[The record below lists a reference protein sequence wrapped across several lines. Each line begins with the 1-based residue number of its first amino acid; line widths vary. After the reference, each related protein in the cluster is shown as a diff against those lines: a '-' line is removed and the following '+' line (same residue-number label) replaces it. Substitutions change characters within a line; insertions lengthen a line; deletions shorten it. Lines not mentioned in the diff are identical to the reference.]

1 MDTMVN
7 PNQEEISSEK
17 EVKDY
22 QNYPGVIKG
31 KDGWYLPLSLIV
43 PNRQQ
48 PRERFNLKTIQELA
62 QSIRRNG
69 LLQTPAVRL
78 MGNGKYEIIFGE
90 RRFRAHQWLSE
101 AEKDERY
108 KIMRVKIYNILAAEA
123 FEISVSENRD
133 RDNLNPIEEARC
145 CKRFREEFN
154 YTFERIAK
162 VMGFSVPTVYMRL
175 ILLEFAEEVGEIQ
188 IGNER
193 KPLVDLVAEGKIPT
207 THVPRLMQFA
217 KNDEDK
223 KAAMALIP
231 KMVTGKMPFEQ
242 AKAELLDLK
251 RKRLEKEIQEEERKP
266 KSETPIIDV
275 TKKGDVATVKVDVDP
290 DLNVI
295 KDIHRDI
302 ELLGI
307 YLESASK
314 VQVVINRLKQHPDSL
329 ILRAYDQMDRRTI
342 RGLSN
347 RIGSVFENLRDQFDV
362 LDLLR
367 VDLKEEDNNTK
378 PEGG

>member
-1 MDTMVN
+1 MDTTVK
-7 PNQEEISSEK
+7 PTQEISPEK
-17 EVKDY
+17 EVQDY
-22 QNYPGVIKG
+22 QNYPGVIEG

-48 PRERFNLKTIQELA
+48 PRDRFNLRTIQELA

-69 LLQTPAVRL
+69 LLQTPAVRF
-78 MGNGKYEIIFGE
+78 MGDGKYEIIFGE

-108 KIMRVKIYNILAAEA
+108 KIMRIKIYHISDAEA

-145 CKRFREEFN
+145 CRRFRYELG
-154 YTFERIAK
+154 YTLEKTAQA
-162 VMGFSVPTVYMRL
+162 MGFSIPTVSLRL
-175 ILLEFAEEVGEIQ
+175 LLLEFAEEVGEIQ

-193 KPLVDLVAEGKIPT
+193 RPLVDLVAEGKIPT

-217 KNDEDK
+217 KNPEDK
-223 KAAMALIP
+223 KAAMAFIP
-231 KMVTGKMPFEQ
+231 KMVAGKIPFEQ

-251 RKRLEKEIQEEERKP
+251 RKRLEQEIQEEERNP
-266 KSETPIIDV
+266 KSETPVIEV
-275 TKKGDVATVKVDVDP
+275 TRNRGIVAVKVKTDP
-290 DLNVI
+290 NLKVI
-295 KDIHRDI
+295 QDIHRDL
-302 ELLGI
+302 ELLDI

-314 VQVVINRLKQHPDSL
+314 VQIIINRLKQHPDSL
-329 ILRAYDQMDRRTI
+329 ILRAYNQMDRRTV

-347 RIGSVFENLRDQFDV
+347 RIGSVFENLMAQSDV

-367 VDLKEEDNNTK
+367 VDLKEEDDNTNQ
-378 PEGG
+378 EGG